1 MKVQNMS
8 EPLTAGAGA
17 AALKFFGATVLASAA
32 ATALG
37 FLFLWPKTLREAFVR
52 FACAIFCSFTL
63 GPALA
68 FAARAQ
74 WPGMFASAQDLGQ
87 LYGDP
92 QAGVLIAAAPFLVFA
107 ALPAWWLFGWFYR
120 WIDRRRDKDLGEI
133 FDEGLDAAKKI
144 KEVM

>member
-1 MKVQNMS
+1 MS
-8 EPLTAGAGA
+8 EPLTTGAGA

-52 FACAIFCSFTL
+52 FASALFCSFTL

-120 WIDRRRDKDLGEI
+120 WVDNRRDKDLGEVLQDGAAAI
-133 FDEGLDAAKKI
+133 KAAK
-144 KEVM
+144 EMM

>member
-17 AALKFFGATVLASAA
+17 AALKFFGFTVLASAA

-37 FLFLWPKTLREAFVR
+37 FLFLWQKTLREAFVR

-63 GPALA
+63 GPLLA

-74 WPGMFASAQDLGQ
+74 WPGMFASAQEVGQ

-92 QAGVLIAAAPFLVFA
+92 LAGLLIAAAPFLVFA

-120 WIDRRRDKDLGEI
+120 WMDKRRDKDLGEVLQDGAAAI
-133 FDEGLDAAKKI
+133 KAAKEKI
-144 KEVM
+144 

>member
-1 MKVQNMS
+1 MKAYDMT
-8 EPLTAGAGA
+8 EPLSTGAGA

-32 ATALG
+32 ATAFG
-37 FLFLWPKTLREAFVR
+37 FLFLWPKTMREAFVR
-52 FACAIFCSFTL
+52 FACAIFCSFTF

-92 QAGVLIAAAPFLVFA
+92 AAGVLIAAAPFLVFA

-120 WIDRRRDKDLGEI
+120 WIDKRRDKDLGEVLQ
-133 FDEGLDAAKKI
+133 EGAAAVKAAK
-144 KEVM
+144 EMM

>member
-1 MKVQNMS
+1 MS
-8 EPLTAGAGA
+8 EPISTGAAG

-74 WPGMFASAQDLGQ
+74 WPGMFASAQELGQ

-92 QAGVLIAAAPFLVFA
+92 QAGVLIAAAPFLVAA

-120 WIDRRRDKDLGEI
+120 WMDKRRDKDLGEVLQ
-133 FDEGLDAAKKI
+133 EGAEAFKAAKEMI
-144 KEVM
+144 